1 MKVIHLYARNLTLF
15 ENALEGTGCRIN
27 GSKDLGYMHKS
38 LTSFNARDVMG
49 LVVFRSPMTKKTL
62 NLVRA
67 FDDLFVFD
75 PKPIVIISDQ
85 ATALYDSGKIKVKHS
100 PLFLVDSE
108 ENTISDLD
116 LKRVLTTLSCV
127 ADEMYD
133 MSEIEA
139 RRVREVKDRAAGKA
153 KHMLLADEV
162 LAACAALGGV
172 TAYEDYR
179 TAGERKEKEK
189 AGAER

>member
-15 ENALEGTGCRIN
+15 EDALDGTGCRVN

-49 LVVFRSPMTKKTL
+49 LIVFRSPMTKKTL
-62 NLVRA
+62 KLVRA

-85 ATALYDSGKIKVKHS
+85 ATALYASGKIKVKNS

-108 ENTISDLD
+108 ENTISDID
-116 LKRVLTTLSCV
+116 LKRVLATLSCV

-139 RRVREVKDRAAGKA
+139 RRVREVKDRAAEKT
-153 KHMLLADEV
+153 KHTLLADEV
-162 LAACAALGGV
+162 LAACAALGGA
-172 TAYEDYR
+172 TKYADYR
-179 TAGERKEKEK
+179 KARESKAKEK
-189 AGAER
+189 AGAK